1 MSSWLECLLYL
12 PVVIFCANPRVRLPQ
27 VLLNLGAYRSMQPL
41 VSMISGQDPG
51 QGRKHESLSW
61 YEEAVT
67 T

>member
-1 MSSWLECLLYL
+1 MSSWLERLLYL
-12 PVVIFCANPRVRLPQ
+12 PVVIFCANPKVRLPQ

-41 VSMISGQDPG
+41 VNMIRGQGPG
-51 QGRKHESLSW
+51 QGSKRMSPSW